1 MVPFMTVCVLRSL
14 SEPGN
19 ERYRDVGKDGHLEE
33 LDVTVRD
40 DGQEAGV
47 LSQEDAHRDPGAE
60 GDSDL

>member
-1 MVPFMTVCVLRSL
+1 M
-14 SEPGN
+14 
-19 ERYRDVGKDGHLEE
+19 RDTDVRKNRHLEE